1 MVNQPM
7 HGLKRSKAITVLNN
21 LKIVPVLSIASLL
34 GSGAAADPP
43 VDSVVNQVIVHAN
56 SQLSGEGPYRFDKS
70 AYEGDLTE
78 LPIGVFD
85 SGIGGLTVLE
95 AILTLDAFDNEN
107 LLPGPDGR
115 ADFEKERFIYFGDQA
130 NMPYGNYASYGKE
143 DFLRELILKD
153 TLFLLGKRSWDSPTA
168 SEPRFDK
175 PPVKAIVIACNTA
188 TAYGLEDVR
197 DAIQAWGIPVFVVG
211 VVESGARGVNELI
224 TANDDPKT
232 IAVMATVGTCNSL
245 AYPKAIGRATGI
257 AGKRV
262 PTVIQQGS
270 AALAGAIEG
279 DPAFTKTESQSSGDA
294 VVDYV
299 RDDVTALVETYR
311 QTGNTKPIQMVVLGC
326 THFPLVQDEIVNA
339 FERVRES
346 DPDNNGSF
354 PYRRLIAEEVQLIN
368 PAELVAKELFRKL
381 AAERLRIKGD
391 QRSILDEHAFFL
403 SVASPNVEPPA
414 RTPTGELTVAY
425 KYGRETGNLQLED
438 TRVVPMRVNMLP
450 ATGRQLIQNRLPEVW
465 KRLIES
471 EVE

>member
-1 MVNQPM
+1 MVNKQM
-7 HGLKRSKAITVLNN
+7 HGLSGSKAITMLDK
-21 LKIVPVLSIASLL
+21 LGIVTILSIASLL
-34 GSGAAADPP
+34 GSNVAADPP
-43 VDSVVNQVIVHAN
+43 VDSVVNQMILHAN
-56 SQLSGEGPYRFDKS
+56 SQPSGEAPYSFDKS
-70 AYEGDLTE
+70 AYEGDLAE

-95 AILTLDAFDNEN
+95 AILTLDAFNNDN
-107 LLPGPDGR
+107 LRPGSDGR
-115 ADFEKERFIYFGDQA
+115 ADFEKEHFIYFGDQA
-130 NMPYGNYASYGKE
+130 NMPYGNYATYGKE

-153 TLFLLGKRSWDSPTA
+153 TLFLLGKRSWGSPA
-168 SEPRFDK
+168 AGEPRFDK

-197 DAIQAWGIPVFVVG
+197 HAIQAWGVPVFVVG

-224 TANDDPKT
+224 SANDDPKT

-257 AGKRV
+257 AGKRI

-270 AALAGAIEG
+270 VALAGAIEG
-279 DPAFTKTESQSSGDA
+279 DPAFIKTGSGASDKV

-299 RDDVTALVETYR
+299 RDDVMTLVETYR
-311 QTGNTKPIQMVVLGC
+311 QSGSTKPIEMIVLGC

-339 FERVRES
+339 FERLRES
-346 DPDNNGSF
+346 DPDNNRSY
-354 PYRRLIAEEVQLIN
+354 PYKHLIAEDVQLIN

-381 AAERLRIKGD
+381 AAERLRLQGHH
-391 QRSILDEHAFFL
+391 RSVLNQDTFFL
-403 SVASPNVEPPA
+403 SVASPDVAPLA
-414 RTPTGELTVAY
+414 RTPTGELSVAY
-425 KYGRETGNLQLED
+425 KYGRKTERFQTED

-450 ATGRQLIQNRLPEVW
+450 ATSRQLIQNRLPVVW
-465 KRLIES
+465 KRLNES

>member
-1 MVNQPM
+1 M
-7 HGLKRSKAITVLNN
+7 HGLQHSKAISMLNN
-21 LKIVPVLSIASLL
+21 LGIATVLSIALL
-34 GSGAAADPP
+34 IGSHAAADPP
-43 VDSVVNQVIVHAN
+43 VDSVVNQMILHAN
-56 SQLSGEGPYRFDKS
+56 AQPSGEAPYSFDKS
-70 AYEGDLTE
+70 AYKGDLAK

-95 AILTLDAFDNEN
+95 AILTLDAFNNEN
-107 LLPGPDGR
+107 LRPGPDGR

-153 TLFLLGKRSWDSPTA
+153 TLFLLGKRSWDFSTA

-197 DAIQAWGIPVFVVG
+197 HAIQAWGIPVFVVG

-224 TANDDPKT
+224 SANDASKT
-232 IAVMATVGTCNSL
+232 VAVMATVGTCNSL

-257 AGKRV
+257 AGKRT

-279 DPAFTKTESQSSGDA
+279 DPAFIKSGNEPSDNSVA
-294 VVDYV
+294 DYI
-299 RDDVTALVETYR
+299 RDDVTTLVETYR
-311 QTGNTKPIQMVVLGC
+311 QSGSTKPIQMVVLGC

-339 FERVRES
+339 FERLREA
-346 DPDNNGSF
+346 DPDNDGSY
-354 PYRRLIAEEVQLIN
+354 PYKRLIAEEVQLIN

-381 AAERLRIKGD
+381 AAERLWIKGD
-391 QRSILDEHAFFL
+391 QRSVLEKDAFFL
-403 SVASPNVEPPA
+403 SVTSPTVVPSA
-414 RTPTGELTVAY
+414 RTSTGELSVAY
-425 KYGRETGNLQLED
+425 KYGRETKRLQVED

-450 ATGRQLIQNRLPEVW
+450 AASRQLIQTRLPEVW
-465 KRLIES
+465 KLLNEP
-471 EVE
+471 EAE